1 MNLYNVRMPH
11 ACPHLAAPVVEVP
24 KVLVRGEAWSGRN
37 RCDNVTVIVC
47 FLIKVGVW

>member
-24 KVLVRGEAWSGRN
+24 KVLVRGEAKIGRN
-37 RCDNVTVIVC
+37 RCEKKLHPRSLTARP
-47 FLIKVGVW
+47 